1 MVKLKEINRHT
12 WFDFDEEFG
21 PLMFLHET
29 GKPSYKCRR
38 TRKSY
43 TLPDEMTDGELQK
56 IIEKC
61 LADNYDYLFDMVKD
75 NELKIDYKPGYTYG

>member
-1 MVKLKEINRHT
+1 MVKLKELNRHT
-12 WFDFDEEFG
+12 WFDFDEDFG

-61 LADNYDYLFDMVKD
+61 LSDNYDYLFDIVKD
-75 NELKIDYKPGYTYG
+75 NEIKIDYKPGYIYG

>member
-1 MVKLKEINRHT
+1 MVTLDGI
-12 WFDFDEEFG
+12 DFNTKFNFGEDFG

-56 IIEKC
+56 IIEKS

-75 NELKIDYKPGYTYG
+75 NELKIDYKPGCFYG